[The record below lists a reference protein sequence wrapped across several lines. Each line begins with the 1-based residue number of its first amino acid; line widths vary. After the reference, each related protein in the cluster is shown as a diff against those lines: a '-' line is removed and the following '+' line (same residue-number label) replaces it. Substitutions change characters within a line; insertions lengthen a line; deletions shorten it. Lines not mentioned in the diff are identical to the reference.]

1 MSSEEGC
8 GDEAEGRARRLG
20 FRIAF
25 FLSALVALSVIVT
38 LPFSVKSVVDDILGP
53 ATGRVVKISRDRP
66 AEAHRNHTELH
77 LAMVASDE
85 TQLLATIR
93 VSGHHVCL
101 ACDWS
106 DRVLFASVTQD
117 DLDANAMPPRS
128 PSRCARSS
136 TSTTRPT

>member
-38 LPFSVKSVVDDILGP
+38 LPFSVKSVVDDILG

-85 TQLLATIR
+85 TQLLAP
-93 VSGHHVCL
+93 S
-101 ACDWS
+101 ACPGITSAWPATGAT
-106 DRVLFASVTQD
+106 AS
-117 DLDANAMPPRS
+117 S
-128 PSRCARSS
+128 SRR
-136 TSTTRPT
+136 